1 MEFGTFVIT
10 NKGQALMAK
19 LMLGAGKMNFTA
31 IRTSETAYAQDDIQA
46 LTALSNIK
54 QTAAIGDVAMVN
66 DVAIRI
72 RGAIDNSTLVT
83 GYDIQTIGVY
93 ATDPDEG
100 EILYA
105 VARALTSGYM
115 PPNNGVTSSGA
126 NFDFILTVASAST
139 VNLQIDPA
147 GVATLT
153 DVLLLENEIT
163 NLKGFVGYTED
174 DVYGVEVDL
183 ENKTF
188 TRLAGSVGRNE
199 GSGFDDI
206 PAFGGRYRCNL
217 TDAGI
222 EVAKYGDAGYSE
234 TGKLTQAITIDTTT
248 YPVGT
253 NVQVMVKQPKFYY
266 RVVPLK
272 SDRIVGGKGQ
282 HLRKARYYISMT
294 PKTGFKLHPA
304 FIQNGQEKGYVYLS
318 AYEGSLFDQ
327 SAGAYILNDAQ
338 IGDFAATSGD
348 RLASIA
354 NAKPIS
360 GLTQNLTRRNCGI
373 IAENRGAGWY
383 QMYGALAACSQ
394 LLFLIEYNSF
404 DVQRK
409 IGDGVIQKPSGT
421 GNESE
426 ITGTTTNLGNASGKV
441 VNTNGYSCVSYRG
454 EENLWA
460 NIFKWVDG
468 INVYPYNLN
477 ELYIADHA
485 FTESKNDGHYKNAG
499 ITVAKTNGYTSAFAY
514 NEDFDWLFF
523 PSEVL
528 GDSALPVGDYHYQN
542 AAHANGFFTALLGGG
557 WDSGAG
563 AGLFYWSLGG
573 APSGRG
579 RSVGGRLA
587 YVPPGLV

>member
-1 MEFGTFVIT
+1 MEFSTFVIT

-19 LMLGAGKMNFTA
+19 LMLGAGKMDFTA
-31 IRTSETAYAQDDIQA
+31 IRTSSTAYAQQDLA
-46 LTALSNIK
+46 GLTVLSNIK
-54 QTAAIGDVAMVN
+54 QTAAISDVVKVT
-66 DVAIRI
+66 DVSIRI
-72 RGAIDNSTLVT
+72 RGAIDNSALVT
-83 GYDIQTIGVY
+83 GYNIQTIGVY
-93 ATDPDEG
+93 ANDPDEG

-126 NFDFILTVASAST
+126 NFDFILTVSSAAS

-153 DVLLLENEIT
+153 DVLLLQNEIT
-163 NLKGFVGYTED
+163 NLKGFVGYTEE

-183 ENKTF
+183 ENKRF
-188 TRLAGSVGRNE
+188 TRLAGSIGRNA

-217 TDAGI
+217 TDEGV
-222 EVAKYGDAGYSE
+222 ELAKYGEAGYSE
-234 TGKLTQAITIDTTT
+234 TGKLTQAVTIGETT

-272 SDRIVGGKGQ
+272 SDRIVGGKGS

-304 FIQNGQEKGYVYLS
+304 FVQNGQEKGFVYLS

-327 SAGAYILNDAQ
+327 SAGSYILNDAQ
-338 IGDFAATSGD
+338 IADFASSSGD

-354 NAKPIS
+354 GAKPIS
-360 GLTQNLTRRNCGI
+360 GVTQDLTRRNCGI
-373 IAENRGAGWY
+373 LAENRGAGWY
-383 QMYGALAACSQ
+383 QSYGALVACSQ
-394 LLFLIEYNSF
+394 LLFVIEYNGFNS
-404 DVQRK
+404 QSK
-409 IGDGVIQKPSGT
+409 IGMGVTGKPSGEGSET
-421 GNESE
+421 E
-426 ITGTTTNLGNASGKV
+426 ITGATTNLGNASGEV
-441 VNTNGYSCVSYRG
+441 INTNGLSCVSYRG

-468 INVYPYNLN
+468 INVVPQGIH
-477 ELYIADHA
+477 ELYIADHN

-499 ITVAKTNGYTSAFAY
+499 ITVAKANGYISAFAY
-514 NEDFDWLFF
+514 NEEYDWLFF

-528 GDSALPVGDYHYQN
+528 GDSALPVGDSFYQN
-542 AAHANGFFTALLGGG
+542 AAHASSFLTARLGGNWSNG
-557 WDSGAG
+557 GS
-563 AGLFYWSLGG
+563 AGLFSWALNY
-573 APSGRG
+573 APSDRF

>member
-19 LMLGAGKMNFTA
+19 LMMGAGKMDFTA
-31 IRTSETAYAQDDIQA
+31 IRTSETAYAQDAIQA

-54 QTAAIGDVAMVN
+54 QTASISDVVKVN
-66 DVAIRI
+66 DVSIRI
-72 RGAIDNSTLVT
+72 RGAIDNSTLST
-83 GYDIQTIGVY
+83 GYNIRTIGVY

-139 VNLQIDPA
+139 VNLEIDPA

-174 DVYGVEVDL
+174 DVYGVEVDF

-217 TDAGI
+217 TDAGV
-222 EVAKYGDAGYSE
+222 ELSKYGEAGYSE
-234 TGKLTQAITIDTTT
+234 TGKLTQAVTVGETT

-272 SDRIVGGKGQ
+272 SDRIVGGKGY
-282 HLRKARYYISMT
+282 HLRKARYYISMI

-304 FIQNGQEKGYVYLS
+304 FIQNGREKGYVYLS
-318 AYEGSLFDQ
+318 AYEGSLYDQ

-338 IGDFAATSGD
+338 IADFTANSGD

-373 IAENRGAGWY
+373 LAENRGSGWY
-383 QMYGALAACSQ
+383 QSYGALVACSQ

-404 DVQRK
+404 NSQTK
-409 IGDGVIQKPSGT
+409 IGNGVIGKSSGEGSET
-421 GNESE
+421 E
-426 ITGTTTNLGNASGKV
+426 ITGATTNLGNTSGEV
-441 VNTNGYSCVSYRG
+441 INTNGYSCVSYRG

-460 NIFKWVDG
+460 NLFKWVDG
-468 INVYPYNLN
+468 INVYPYNIH
-477 ELYIADHA
+477 ELYIADHN

-499 ITVAKTNGYTSAFAY
+499 ITVAKANGYISAFAY
-514 NEDFDWLFF
+514 NEEYDWLFF
-523 PSEVL
+523 PSEVI
-528 GDSALPVGDYHYQN
+528 GDSALPIGDYCYQYSTY
-542 AAHANGFFTALLGGG
+542 TAGYLTARLGGD
-557 WDSGAG
+557 WNNGAR
-563 AGLFYWSLGG
+563 AGLFYWGLHG
-573 APSGRG
+573 APSSRY
-579 RSVGGRLA
+579 RDVGGRLA

>member
-1 MEFGTFVIT
+1 MEFSTFTIT

-19 LMLGAGKMNFTA
+19 LMLGSGKMSFTA
-31 IRTSETAYAQDDIQA
+31 IRTSSTAYAQQDLMG

-54 QTAAIGDVAMVN
+54 QTATISEAVAVN
-66 DVAIRI
+66 NVSIRI
-72 RGAIDNSTLVT
+72 RGAIDNSTLTT
-83 GYDIQTIGVY
+83 GYNIQTIGVY

-115 PPNNGVTSSGA
+115 PPNNGVTASGA
-126 NFDFILTVASAST
+126 NFDFILTVASAAT
-139 VNLQIDPA
+139 VLLEIDPA

-153 DVLLLENEIT
+153 DVLLLQNEIA
-163 NLKGFVGYTED
+163 NLKGFIGYSDTD
-174 DVYGVEVDL
+174 IYGIEVDFANRL
-183 ENKTF
+183 F
-188 TRLAGSVGRNE
+188 TRLAGSVGRTE
-199 GSGFDDI
+199 GAGFDDI

-217 TDAGI
+217 TDTGV
-222 EVAKYGDAGYSE
+222 EVARYGDAGYSE
-234 TGKLTQAITIDTTT
+234 TGKLTQAVTIGETT
-248 YPVGT
+248 YPIGT

-272 SDRIVGGKGQ
+272 SDRIVGGKGS

-304 FIQNGQEKGYVYLS
+304 FIQNGQEKGFVYLS

-327 SAGAYILNDAQ
+327 SAGSYILNDAQ
-338 IGDFAATSGD
+338 IADFTASSGD

-354 NAKPIS
+354 GAKPIS

-373 IAENRGAGWY
+373 LAENRGTGWY
-383 QMYGALAACSQ
+383 QSYGALAACSQ

-404 DVQRK
+404 NSQSK
-409 IGDGVIQKPSGT
+409 IGMGVTGKPSGEGSET
-421 GNESE
+421 E
-426 ITGTTTNLGNASGKV
+426 ITGATTNLGNASGEV
-441 VNTNGYSCVSYRG
+441 VNTNGFSCVSYRG

-468 INVYPYNLN
+468 INVYPYNQH
-477 ELYIADHA
+477 ELFIADHD

-499 ITVAKTNGYTSAFAY
+499 ITVAKANGYISAFAY
-514 NEDFDWLFF
+514 NEEYDWLFF
-523 PSEVL
+523 PSEL
-528 GDSALPVGDYHYQN
+528 TGDSALPVGDYLYQ
-542 AAHANGFFTALLGGG
+542 AANNTSTFLTARLGGYWHYG
-557 WDSGAG
+557 GS
-563 AGLFYWSLGG
+563 AGLFCWILGN
-573 APSGRG
+573 APSVRARG
-579 RSVGGRLA
+579 IGGRLA

>member
-19 LMLGAGKMNFTA
+19 LMMGAGKMDFTA
-31 IRTSETAYAQDDIQA
+31 IRTSETAYAQDAIQA

-54 QTAAIGDVAMVN
+54 QTASISDVVKVN
-66 DVAIRI
+66 DVSIRI
-72 RGAIDNSTLVT
+72 RGAIDNSTLTT
-83 GYDIQTIGVY
+83 GYNIRTIGVY

-139 VNLQIDPA
+139 VNLEIDPA

-174 DVYGVEVDL
+174 DVYGVEVDF

-217 TDAGI
+217 TDAGV
-222 EVAKYGDAGYSE
+222 ELSKFGEAGYSE
-234 TGKLTQAITIDTTT
+234 TGKLTQAVTVGETT

-272 SDRIVGGKGQ
+272 SDRIVGGKGY

-318 AYEGSLFDQ
+318 AYEGSLYDQ

-338 IGDFAATSGD
+338 IADFTANSGD

-373 IAENRGAGWY
+373 LAENRGSGWY
-383 QMYGALAACSQ
+383 QSYGALVACSQ

-404 DVQRK
+404 NSQTK
-409 IGDGVIQKPSGT
+409 IGNGVIGKPSGEGSET
-421 GNESE
+421 E
-426 ITGTTTNLGNASGKV
+426 ITGATTNLGNTSGEV
-441 VNTNGYSCVSYRG
+441 INTNGYSCVSYRG

-460 NIFKWVDG
+460 NLFKWVDG
-468 INVYPYNLN
+468 INVYPYNIH
-477 ELYIADHA
+477 ELYIADHN

-499 ITVAKTNGYTSAFAY
+499 ITVAKANGYISAFAY
-514 NEDFDWLFF
+514 NEEYDWLFF
-523 PSEVL
+523 PSEVI
-528 GDSALPVGDYHYQN
+528 GDSALPIGDYCYQSS
-542 AAHANGFFTALLGGG
+542 ANTSTFFTARLGG
-557 WDSGAG
+557 WHYGAD
-563 AGLFYWSLGG
+563 AGLFCWALSN
-573 APSGRG
+573 APSHRN
-579 RSVGGRLA
+579 RNVGGRLA

>member
-19 LMLGAGKMNFTA
+19 LMMGAGKMDFTA
-31 IRTSETAYAQDDIQA
+31 IRTSETAYAQDAIQA

-54 QTAAIGDVAMVN
+54 QTASISDVVKVN
-66 DVAIRI
+66 DVSIRI
-72 RGAIDNSTLVT
+72 RGAIDNSTLTT
-83 GYDIQTIGVY
+83 GYNIRTIGVY

-139 VNLQIDPA
+139 VNLEIDPA

-174 DVYGVEVDL
+174 DVYGVEVDF

-217 TDAGI
+217 TDAGV
-222 EVAKYGDAGYSE
+222 ELSKFGEAGYSE
-234 TGKLTQAITIDTTT
+234 TGKLTQAVTVGETT

-272 SDRIVGGKGQ
+272 SDRIVGGKGY

-318 AYEGSLFDQ
+318 AYEGSLYDQ

-338 IGDFAATSGD
+338 IADFTANSGD

-354 NAKPIS
+354 NAKPIC

-373 IAENRGAGWY
+373 LAENRGSGWY
-383 QMYGALAACSQ
+383 QSYGALVACSQ

-404 DVQRK
+404 NSQTK
-409 IGDGVIQKPSGT
+409 IGNGVIGKPSGEGSET
-421 GNESE
+421 E
-426 ITGTTTNLGNASGKV
+426 ITGATTNLGNTSGEV
-441 VNTNGYSCVSYRG
+441 INTNGYSCVSYRG

-460 NIFKWVDG
+460 NLFKWVDG
-468 INVYPYNLN
+468 INVYPYNIH
-477 ELYIADHA
+477 ELYIADHN

-499 ITVAKTNGYTSAFAY
+499 ITVAKANGYISAFAY
-514 NEDFDWLFF
+514 NEEYDWLFF
-523 PSEVL
+523 PSEVI
-528 GDSALPVGDYHYQN
+528 GDSALPIGDYCYQSS
-542 AAHANGFFTALLGGG
+542 ANTSTFLTARLGGY
-557 WDSGAG
+557 WDSGAH
-563 AGLFYWSLGG
+563 AGLFYWFLYN
-573 APSGRG
+573 APSDRNRG
-579 RSVGGRLA
+579 VGGRLA

>member
-1 MEFGTFVIT
+1 MEFSTFVIT

-19 LMLGAGKMNFTA
+19 LMLGAGKMDFTA
-31 IRTSETAYAQDDIQA
+31 IRTSSTAYAQQDLA
-46 LTALSNIK
+46 GLTALSNIK
-54 QTAAIGDVAMVN
+54 QTAAISDVVKVT
-66 DVAIRI
+66 DVSIRI
-72 RGAIDNSTLVT
+72 RGAIDNSALVT
-83 GYDIQTIGVY
+83 GYNIQTIGVY
-93 ATDPDEG
+93 ANDPDEG

-126 NFDFILTVASAST
+126 NFDFILTVSSAAS

-153 DVLLLENEIT
+153 DVLLLQNEIT
-163 NLKGFVGYTED
+163 NLKGFVGYTEE

-183 ENKTF
+183 ENKRF
-188 TRLAGSVGRNE
+188 TRLAGSIGRNA

-217 TDAGI
+217 TDEGV
-222 EVAKYGDAGYSE
+222 ELAKYGEAGYSE
-234 TGKLTQAITIDTTT
+234 TGKLTQAVTIGETT

-272 SDRIVGGKGQ
+272 SDRIVGGKGS

-304 FIQNGQEKGYVYLS
+304 FVQNGQEKGFVYLS

-327 SAGAYILNDAQ
+327 SAGSYILNDAQ
-338 IGDFAATSGD
+338 IADFASSSGD

-354 NAKPIS
+354 GAKPIS

-373 IAENRGAGWY
+373 LAENRGAGWY
-383 QMYGALAACSQ
+383 QSYGALVACSQ

-404 DVQRK
+404 NTQQH
-409 IGDGVIQKPSGT
+409 IGNGVINQPSGT
-421 GNESE
+421 GNESQ
-426 ITGTTTNLGNASGKV
+426 ITGTTTNLGNASGETI
-441 VNTNGYSCVSYRG
+441 NTNGLSCVSYRG

-468 INVYPYNLN
+468 INVVPQGIH
-477 ELYIADHA
+477 ELYIADHN
-485 FTESKNDGHYKNAG
+485 FTESKSDGHYKNAG
-499 ITVAKTNGYTSAFAY
+499 ITVAKATGYVSAFCY
-514 NEDFDWLFF
+514 NEEYDWLFF

-528 GDSALPVGDYHYQN
+528 GDSALPVGDYLYQ
-542 AAHANGFFTALLGGG
+542 AHDSTSAFLTALLGGDWSYG
-557 WDSGAG
+557 GS
-563 AGLFYWSLGG
+563 AGLFDWHLGN
-573 APSGRG
+573 APSHRY
-579 RSVGGRLA
+579 RYIGGRLA